1 MEKFKFKKMKQFII
15 KSFLIIF
22 LFVFWGCDKSKIYM
36 KYHFFSTSELENVC
50 MNTDSIMKF
59 QSKISKIET
68 FDEFDGKQHIYYEN
82 DTVMFY
88 DENGDTVTCMS
99 NNTIDV
105 TEQGDALV
113 INPDTKTRISL
124 ILYCIDSSLNY
135 IASFSLRKPSEM
147 LEDSLSRGVELR
159 YPFNNPKAYNTYLC
173 QSGIKNQDNTY
184 SIVSK
189 ETYVLNDT
197 PIDNCLFVRF
207 YDASSTEQA
216 LLVYSNK
223 YGFLKIKDT
232 QHEITR
238 IL

>member
-1 MEKFKFKKMKQFII
+1 MKQFII
-15 KSFLIIF
+15 KAFFIIS

-36 KYHFFSTSELENVC
+36 KYHFFSTSELEDVC

-68 FDEFDGKQHIYYEN
+68 FDEFEGKQHMYYEN
-82 DTVMFY
+82 DTVMFH
-88 DENGDTVTCMS
+88 DENGDTITCMS
-99 NNTIDV
+99 HNVIEV

-113 INPDTKTRISL
+113 INPDTRTRISISL
-124 ILYCIDSSLNY
+124 SPIDSCFILGTT
-135 IASFSLRKPSEM
+135 FDLQKPSKFV
-147 LEDSLSRGVELR
+147 EDSLSKYLGFL
-159 YPFNNPKAYNTYLC
+159 YPSYPHKGYDTYLFE
-173 QSGIKNQDNTY
+173 SGIIKQDKTL
-184 SIVSK
+184 STVSR
-189 ETYVLNDT
+189 ETFDLNDT
-197 PIDNCLFVRF
+197 RIENCLLVRF

-216 LLVYSNK
+216 LIVYSNK